1 MKYYEYGGMSYEQA
15 SREAA
20 RLIAFHGWFRSM
32 ERLSELHGIMERH
45 LRERRNAA

>member
-20 RLIAFHGWFRSM
+20 RLIARRGWFGSW
-32 ERLSELHGIMERH
+32 ERLEVLREIMQRH
-45 LRERRNAA
+45 LRT